1 MCRFNLKAKGFRSDV
16 HSENVSAVHVIK
28 WAKQTKLRPNKIR
41 RVSEVIRWIHKSCSD
56 FYYRSSE
63 IKTGWQPLLAG
74 VQRSLMS
81 HIVLLT
87 CYFDSPT
94 FFLLG
99 LAYLQ
104 YGRPD
109 STFHLFQVRQLL
121 TGKHFHAY
129 VKLRNAV
136 SQTVPL
142 IRRWFAQNEA
152 DSGRFSETCL
162 ICSLPCNVRG
172 ERGSF

>member
-87 CYFDSPT
+87 CYFESHVFPARVSISTVWASRLNVSSVSGAAAPHGETFSRLREAQKRCQSDSP
-94 FFLLG
+94 
-99 LAYLQ
+99 AYQ
-104 YGRPD
+104 MICPKR
-109 STFHLFQVRQLL
+109 
-121 TGKHFHAY
+121 
-129 VKLRNAV
+129 
-136 SQTVPL
+136 
-142 IRRWFAQNEA
+142 
-152 DSGRFSETCL
+152 GRFW
-162 ICSLPCNVRG
+162 
-172 ERGSF
+172 SFQWNMPYLFITM